1 MQMDPYIGFLFGLGA
16 MVLLASW
23 APLGLKRLP
32 FPMTLPIVCVAL
44 GFFLFA
50 SNVFTADPSPRT
62 WDTLTE
68 RMTELVVIVSLMGAG
83 LKLDRAVGWRRWG
96 TTWRLL
102 AIAMPLTIAAK
113 CSPAEPLAQAT
124 ASGMPT

>member
-1 MQMDPYIGFLFGLGA
+1 MDPYIGFLFGLGA

-96 TTWRLL
+96 T
-102 AIAMPLTIAAK
+102 
-113 CSPAEPLAQAT
+113 
-124 ASGMPT
+124 G